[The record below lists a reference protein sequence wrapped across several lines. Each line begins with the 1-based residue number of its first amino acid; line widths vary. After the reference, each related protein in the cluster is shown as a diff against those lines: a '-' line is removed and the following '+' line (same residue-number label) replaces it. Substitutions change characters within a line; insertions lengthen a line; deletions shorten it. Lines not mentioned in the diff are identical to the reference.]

1 MAVDHESEL
10 RAAGEE
16 YRRVR
21 AALRRADAR
30 RARKAKAAHTDGGM
44 PMREIARHLG
54 TRLTIVARL
63 LRR

>member
-1 MAVDHESEL
+1 MATDHKAEL
-10 RAAGEE
+10 QAVGEE
-16 YRRVR
+16 YRQ
-21 AALRRADAR
+21 LRADL
-30 RARKAKAAHTDGGM
+30 RAVDAKRVRKAKAAHRDGGM